1 MKKLKKLIVNHSLL
15 VVIISCVLLIPS
27 IIGYYNTKVNYDI
40 LVYLPEDIETIK
52 GQNILTDEFGIGA
65 FSFVTVENMSN
76 YDILTLE
83 KKIKEIDGVE
93 TVASIADVIDTI
105 IPSFMLPDEV
115 IEKMYQDDQTIIL
128 VTFNSGTS
136 EEKTMNAV
144 KNLRETVGDATKV
157 SGMTAMVLD
166 TRDLSEQEIFA
177 YIVIAVFLCLFV
189 LVIATDSY
197 LIPIF
202 LLGNIGFAI
211 LYNMGTN
218 LIFGQISYI
227 TKAITAVLQLGDQ
240 L

>member
-1 MKKLKKLIVNHSLL
+1 MKKLKEFITNHSLF

-40 LVYLPEDIETIK
+40 LVYLPDDIETIK

-65 FSFVTVENMSN
+65 FSFVTVDNMSN
-76 YDILTLE
+76 YDMLTLE
-83 KKIKEIDGVE
+83 REIRKIDGVE
-93 TVASIADVIDTI
+93 VAISVADAMDTV
-105 IPSFMLPDEV
+105 IPSFMIPDEIIDKV
-115 IEKMYQDDQTIIL
+115 YKEDETVIL

-144 KNLRETVGDATKV
+144 KELRSVVGDATKV

-177 YIVIAVFLCLFV
+177 YIIIAVLLCLFV

-197 LIPIF
+197 LVPIF

-218 LIFGQISYI
+218 IFLGQIS
-227 TKAITAVLQLGDQ
+227 
-240 L
+240 